1 MRLNPVAGL
10 VRRLDGMRVI
20 GLSVVFGLPGLLL
33 GLAFGVVIRRWTVL
47 GVVVVVGA
55 IAVRYGAQRFGNGQ
69 SVNDPGVIW
78 AVALVA
84 NFIGFLVGAGAARL
98 LAGPRHP

>member
-1 MRLNPVAGL
+1 MRL
-10 VRRLDGMRVI
+10 I

-33 GLAFGVVIRRWTVL
+33 GLAFGVVIRRWAVL
-47 GVVVVVGA
+47 AVVVVVGA
-55 IAVRYGAQRFGNGQ
+55 IAVRYEAQRFGNGP
-69 SVNDPGVIW
+69 SDNDAGVIW

-98 LAGPRHP
+98 LGGPRHP